1 MSQLGVRNHV
11 IKLRQKSP
19 CMTLQA
25 IGEKCG
31 VTKERVRQILQSEE
45 METKHIDTKTKYYCS
60 RCGKR
65 IVDTSTRKDGT
76 KLPRKLCKNCYDE
89 WHHVKVTCSV
99 CGKEF
104 EIKTGVLMARLR
116 RSKSKKIICSAVCR
130 GKAISKYDHL
140 FRLVARDNSHG
151 MSIRRSF
158 INHGI
163 PLGYQKKLTERM
175 IKLGYK
181 LRSEVHDSVE
191 QLTVVE
197 PAITSLQ

>member
-1 MSQLGVRNHV
+1 
-11 IKLRQKSP
+11 
-19 CMTLQA
+19 MTLQA

-65 IVDTSTRKDGT
+65 IVDTSTRNDGT

-116 RSKSKKIICSAVCR
+116 RSKSKKIICSAACR

-181 LRSEVHDSVE
+181 LRSEVHDNVE

>member
-1 MSQLGVRNHV
+1 MSQLGVREHA
-11 IKLRQKSP
+11 IKLREKSP

-25 IGEKCG
+25 IGDKCG
-31 VTKERVRQILQSEE
+31 VSKERVRQILQSER
-45 METKHIDTKTKYYCS
+45 METKHLDTKTKYYCS

-104 EIKTGVLMARLR
+104 EIKTGVLMARLK
-116 RSKSKKIICSAVCR
+116 RSKSKKIICSAGCR

-181 LRSEVHDSVE
+181 LRSEVHDNVE
-191 QLTVVE
+191 QLTVME

>member
-1 MSQLGVRNHV
+1 MTQLGVRNHV

-89 WHHVKVTCSV
+89 AHHVKVTCSV

-181 LRSEVHDSVE
+181 LRSEVHDNVE
-191 QLTVVE
+191 QFTVVE